1 MPKFHYKILG
11 LNENATHE
19 QVKQK
24 YKELSLMWHP
34 DKNLDDTQNAT
45 KMFNLI
51 SEAFQV
57 LGHRERRKE
66 YDSKSTQPSK
76 YKLYGGMDLFSKMFP
91 NQRNVR
97 SDLNRFHNQPPSIFN
112 NNGGLFGNLA
122 SIFQDPFMNSSISSR
137 NMSNS
142 PAMVFS
148 SSSSSSFDK
157 NGKRNSQSTSVKQY
171 IKNGIKYTEESITT
185 PDGKTKTNKYQEKIN
200 SQQSPQPPQ
209 PQRQSQ
215 RQPQSQSHRRITQP
229 PQTPLRR

>member
-1 MPKFHYKILG
+1 MSKFHYKILR

-19 QVKQK
+19 QIKQK

-66 YDSKSTQPSK
+66 YDSKSTPTSK
-76 YKLYGGMDLFSKMFP
+76 YKLYSGMDLFSKMFP
-91 NQRNVR
+91 NQKNIN
-97 SDLNRFHNQPPSIFN
+97 SELNRFHNQPLSIF

-122 SIFQDPFMNSSISSR
+122 SIFEDPFMNSSLISR

-157 NGKRNSQSTSVKQY
+157 NGKRNTQSKSVKQY
-171 IKNGIKYTEESITT
+171 IKNGVKYTEETITT
-185 PDGKTKTNKYQEKIN
+185 PDGKTKTKKYQEKIN
-200 SQQSPQPPQ
+200 ETPQLKQSQRQKQIQSQ
-209 PQRQSQ
+209 PQRQ
-215 RQPQSQSHRRITQP
+215 RRSSQP

>member
-66 YDSKSTQPSK
+66 YDSKSTTPSN

-97 SDLNRFHNQPPSIFN
+97 SDLNKFHNQPPSIFN

-122 SIFQDPFMNSSISSR
+122 SIFQDPFMNSSSR

-148 SSSSSSFDK
+148 SSSSSSFDE

-171 IKNGIKYTEESITT
+171 IKNGIKYTEKSITT
-185 PDGKTKTNKYQEKIN
+185 PDGKTKITKYQEKIN
-200 SQQSPQPPQ
+200 SQQPPQ
-209 PQRQSQ
+209 SQRQSQ
-215 RQPQSQSHRRITQP
+215 RRITQP